1 MGRQYIIYAQT
12 DRARIIG
19 LHPDTWYTVMV
30 IVFNNAGNGLKSEI
44 AHQQTDRWGR
54 LFSYF

>member
-1 MGRQYIIYAQT
+1 MGRQYIMYQQT

-30 IVFNNAGNGLKSEI
+30 IAFNNAGNGPKSEI

-54 LFSYF
+54 R